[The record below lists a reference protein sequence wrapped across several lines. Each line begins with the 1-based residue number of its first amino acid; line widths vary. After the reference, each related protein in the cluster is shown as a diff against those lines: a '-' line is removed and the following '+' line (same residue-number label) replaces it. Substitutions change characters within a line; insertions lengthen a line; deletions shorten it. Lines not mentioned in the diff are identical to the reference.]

1 MPNLF
6 KINKDLLKDCE
17 FYFPIINED
26 LEIDDLV
33 DRNLYDIVFVID
45 STHSMKKYID
55 AVTEKCRD
63 IIEEINSS
71 YSNEKKIK
79 YGAVLYED
87 IVDNKKCEN
96 VLIKLTPDKGELK
109 LKLENVQTQ
118 WRGDEAE
125 DWNMLIYYF
134 YMICNGQVIKVLK
147 LQFILQMPVLMERNL
162 HHNMSLIII
171 LKKELNLL
179 FKL

>member
-6 KINKDLLKDCE
+6 KINKNLLKDCE

-26 LEIDDLV
+26 IEIDDLV

-79 YGAVLYED
+79 YGAVLYAD

-96 VLIKLTPDKGELK
+96 ILIQLTPDKDELK

-118 WRGDEAE
+118 SGGDGVE
-125 DWNMLIYYF
+125 DWN
-134 YMICNGQVIKVLK
+134 NNIKILSIIRGK
-147 LQFILQMPVLMERNL
+147 LNEIRKCLFIT
-162 HHNMSLIII
+162 S
-171 LKKELNLL
+171 K
-179 FKL
+179 